1 MIIFDIPYSPANG
14 KWAVQMGTTHGHPE
28 FKTRIDAIRFAVDA
42 ALKAQQHGDD
52 ALITVEG
59 VDGRRRAFDHEAKGV
74 A

>member
-14 KWAVQMGTTHGHPE
+14 RWAVQAGTDGHPE

-52 ALITVEG
+52 ALITIEG
-59 VDGRRRAFDHEAKGV
+59 VDGQRRAFDHEIKGV

>member
-14 KWAVQMGTTHGHPE
+14 RWAVQVGTDGHPE

-59 VDGRRRAFDHEAKGV
+59 VDGRRRAFDPEVKGV
-74 A
+74 T

>member
-1 MIIFDIPYSPANG
+1 MITFDIPYSSANG
-14 KWAVQMGTTHGHPE
+14 RWAVQVSNDGHPE

-42 ALKAQQHGDD
+42 ALKAQQHGGV